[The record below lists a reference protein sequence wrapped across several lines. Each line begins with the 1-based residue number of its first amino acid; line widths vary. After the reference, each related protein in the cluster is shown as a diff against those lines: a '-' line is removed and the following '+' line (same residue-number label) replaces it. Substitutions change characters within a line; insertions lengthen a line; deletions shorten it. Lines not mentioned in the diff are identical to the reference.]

1 MPTFPFAADT
11 PWMQL
16 AIYAIAAAIILTLLF
31 RIPRIGGVLRG
42 LFSVAL
48 LAFGIF
54 IFLQQAPYHPGLSE
68 FTARLGL
75 DRQEVVGGEERIPM
89 SRDGHF
95 WAQATINGV
104 ERRMLIDSGATVTAL
119 SQQTADLVGVEADA
133 GALPVMIR
141 TANGT
146 VAAKTGSVDSLAFGG
161 IEASNLKVVI
171 GAGLGN
177 IDVLGMNFLSQL
189 SSWRVEGKTLILSP
203 APSDPPSE
211 VKG

>member
-1 MPTFPFAADT
+1 MPTLPFAADT

-16 AIYAIAAAIILTLLF
+16 AIYAVGAAIVLTLLF
-31 RIPRIGGVLRG
+31 RIPRIGGLLRG

-68 FTARLGL
+68 FTSRMGL
-75 DRQEVVGGEERIPM
+75 DRQEVVGGEERISM

-95 WAQATINGV
+95 WARVKINGV

-133 GALPVMIR
+133 GALPVVIR

-146 VAAKTGSVDSLAFGG
+146 VAAKTGSVDSLVFGG
-161 IEASNLKVVI
+161 IEASHLKVVI

-189 SSWRVEGKTLILSP
+189 SSWRVEGKTLILAP
-203 APSDPPSE
+203 APPAAASATKS
-211 VKG
+211 